1 MGYTTLLM
9 GKGFDQPR
17 NSVKQI
23 IEFLTNNPDQTETEI
38 QEKVWGYYRYAD
50 RQFEPN
56 KKYADLLRRAVA
68 KGLVCRIKQK
78 KNQSR
83 FVYNVAPPVVEKV
96 EVVETT
102 KQDTIVIPRA
112 LGRLTLT
119 ADEVTGLYNDK
130 FLIDSILLMVIN
142 GDDTWENEFEV
153 EFNRQDAREFL
164 TEYFSNT
171 NYDQNFIRKVLQKL

>member
-1 MGYTTLLM
+1 MGYSTMLM

-23 IEFLTNNPDQTETEI
+23 VDYLRQNNFQTESEI
-38 QEKVWGYYRYAD
+38 QENVFGYFRNAPG
-50 RQFEPN
+50 QLESN
-56 KKYADLLRRAVA
+56 KKYADLLRRGVS
-68 KGLVCRIKQK
+68 KGLICRTEKK

-83 FVYNVAPPVVEKV
+83 FVYNVAPPVVDKV

-119 ADEVTGLYNDK
+119 AEEVTGLYNDK

-142 GDDTWENEFEV
+142 GDGTWENEFEV

-164 TEYFSNT
+164 TEYFSTT
-171 NYDQNFIRKVLQKL
+171 NYDQNFIKKVLEKL